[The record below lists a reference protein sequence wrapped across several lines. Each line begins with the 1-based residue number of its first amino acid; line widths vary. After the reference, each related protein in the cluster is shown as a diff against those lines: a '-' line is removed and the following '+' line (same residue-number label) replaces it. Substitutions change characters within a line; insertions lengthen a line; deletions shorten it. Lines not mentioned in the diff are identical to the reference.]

1 MRYFCSC
8 VAQCFF
14 GTLFKTPDEKQTN
27 LTACISFFF
36 FFFVFFSFVHAGDLW
51 SWYKDNVVIT
61 IDSNKSSYID
71 FFPLPLQHQ
80 SILPGLSRR
89 FSFVQVGGDMAVTL
103 NYAEDMGSSNS

>member
-1 MRYFCSC
+1 M
-8 VAQCFF
+8 
-14 GTLFKTPDEKQTN
+14 
-27 LTACISFFF
+27 
-36 FFFVFFSFVHAGDLW
+36 
-51 SWYKDNVVIT
+51 VIT

-103 NYAEDMGSSNS
+103 NYAEDMGCSNS